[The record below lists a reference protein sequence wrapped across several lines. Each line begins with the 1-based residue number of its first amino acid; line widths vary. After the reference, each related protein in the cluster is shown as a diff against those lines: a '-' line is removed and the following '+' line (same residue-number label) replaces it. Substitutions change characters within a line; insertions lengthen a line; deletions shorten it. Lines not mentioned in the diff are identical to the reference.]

1 MEQVSLEKALEIL
14 SSYGTYVTLE
24 EAKLI
29 LEFLQELAEIAVT
42 EYLKT

>member
-1 MEQVSLEKALEIL
+1 MEQLSPEKAMEIL
-14 SSYGTYVTLE
+14 SSCGTYVTIE

-29 LEFLQELAEIAVT
+29 LEFLQKLAEIAVS